1 MAIGRIELMKGT
13 AFLYKKGFLK
23 QSLFMIS
30 AQLLLLM

>member
-1 MAIGRIELMKGT
+1 MAIGRIELMKGR